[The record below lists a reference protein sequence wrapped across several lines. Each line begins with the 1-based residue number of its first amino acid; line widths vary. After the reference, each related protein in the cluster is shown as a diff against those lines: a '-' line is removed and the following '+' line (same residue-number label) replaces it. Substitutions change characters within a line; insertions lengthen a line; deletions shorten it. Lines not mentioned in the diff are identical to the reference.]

1 MRRRTCDLLGLSTL
15 GAQGLS
21 GYSNGP
27 FLAIGGWTP
36 QGWAIISL
44 DGQVLMIAL
53 FAVALILLI
62 WSMEEGVVRMDVEL
76 DRKDVLHVDRSGLRL
91 RAGSRP
97 EGAEGI
103 VPTALRP
110 RLDR

>member
-15 GAQGLS
+15 DAPGLS

-27 FLAIGGWTP
+27 FLAMGRWTP
-36 QGWAIISL
+36 QRWPIMSL
-44 DGQVLMIAL
+44 DGQALVIAF
-53 FAVALILLI
+53 FAVALKLLL
-62 WSMEEGVVRMDVEL
+62 WFMEGEV
-76 DRKDVLHVDRSGLRL
+76 
-91 RAGSRP
+91 GSRP
-97 EGAEGI
+97 EGAEDI

>member
-1 MRRRTCDLLGLSTL
+1 M
-15 GAQGLS
+15 
-21 GYSNGP
+21 
-27 FLAIGGWTP
+27 
-36 QGWAIISL
+36 SL
-44 DGQVLMIAL
+44 DGQVLVIAF
-53 FAVALILLI
+53 FAVALILLL
-62 WSMEEGVVRMDVEL
+62 WSMEEEVVRVDIEL
-76 DRKDVLHVDRSGLRL
+76 DRKDVLHVDNSGLRL